1 MHTKTLLLAL
11 FILLKFAIQ
20 YFAISPEYDLQRDEF
35 LHLDQAKH
43 LAWGYLSVPPFTSWV
58 SYLILLLGN
67 GVFWIKFFPALFGAL
82 TIVVVWKTIESLGGG
97 LFALCLGATGV
108 LCSVLVR
115 INILYQPNS
124 FDYLSWTLVYYAF
137 VRYFQT
143 GKPNFLY
150 FGALAFALGFLN
162 KYNIAFLAL
171 GLLPALLIEPTR
183 KVILNKHLYF
193 ALALALLVVAPNL
206 YWQYRNDFPV
216 LTHMRELSERQLV
229 NVERADFL
237 KEQLMFFMGSIWIW
251 ITALLA
257 FWLYKPFKPYRFL
270 FFGFAFTL
278 GLFLYFR
285 AKGYYAIGLYPIL
298 HAFGAIYFEH
308 IWKKGWTFYLRP
320 LSLVF
325 IGVFFAMISPVLL
338 PLRSPSQIVRHPEM
352 YQNMGMLRWED
363 GKDHPLPQ
371 DFADMQGWSE
381 LGQKVNKLYHS
392 LKRQNGTLILCDN
405 YGQAGAINFY
415 SRLGIQAVSL
425 NADYINWIDLEHP
438 IQNVILI
445 QNADDD
451 DPKRKDEQ
459 PLFERITLVDS
470 IENPFAREKGTR
482 IYALEGAKVPIAP
495 ILREDIAKRKR
506 GEED

>member
-1 MHTKTLLLAL
+1 LYLALTLAL
-11 FILLKFAIQ
+11 FL
-20 YFAISPEYDLQRDEF
+20 
-35 LHLDQAKH
+35 
-43 LAWGYLSVPPFTSWV
+43 
-58 SYLILLLGN
+58 
-67 GVFWIKFFPALFGAL
+67 
-82 TIVVVWKTIESLGGG
+82 
-97 LFALCLGATGV
+97 
-108 LCSVLVR
+108 
-115 INILYQPNS
+115 
-124 FDYLSWTLVYYAF
+124 
-137 VRYFQT
+137 
-143 GKPNFLY
+143 
-150 FGALAFALGFLN
+150 
-162 KYNIAFLAL
+162 
-171 GLLPALLIEPTR
+171 
-183 KVILNKHLYF
+183 
-193 ALALALLVVAPNL
+193 VAPNL

-251 ITALLA
+251 ITALIA
-257 FWLYKPFKPYRFL
+257 FWFYKPFKSYRFL
-270 FFGFAFTL
+270 FFGFAFSL

-298 HAFGAIYFEH
+298 HAFGAVYFEQ

-320 LSLVF
+320 LSLIF
-325 IGVFFAMISPVLL
+325 IAVFFAMIAPILL
-338 PLRSPSQIVRHPEM
+338 PLRSPSEIVRHPEM

-371 DFADMQGWSE
+371 DFSDMQGWSE
-381 LGQKVNKLYHS
+381 LGQKVDKLYHS
-392 LKRQNGTLILCDN
+392 LKHQNGTLILCDN

-415 SRLGIQAVSL
+415 SKLRIQAVSL
-425 NADYINWIDLEHP
+425 NADYINWINLVHP

-451 DPKRKDEQ
+451 DPKRTEEQ

-470 IENPFAREKGTR
+470 IENPFAREKGAR